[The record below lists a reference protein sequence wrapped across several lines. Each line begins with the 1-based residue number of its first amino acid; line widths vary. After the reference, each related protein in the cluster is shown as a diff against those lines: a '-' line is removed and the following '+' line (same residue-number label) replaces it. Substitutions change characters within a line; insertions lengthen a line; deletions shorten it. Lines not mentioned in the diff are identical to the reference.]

1 MKKSRLFLL
10 LALFALAF
18 GLCGC
23 AAEEEAA
30 QQAQGKTFVFGD
42 TTFNAE
48 NGEPDINPHR
58 DNSGWA
64 CIRYGVGETLF
75 RFTDEMQLEPWLAET
90 IAQED
95 ALTWR
100 ITLREG
106 IRFSSGRALDA
117 QAAKECLDALVQ
129 THARAAGDL
138 HIAAITAE
146 GQTLTIRTEIPVP
159 ALPNFLA
166 DSYACIIDMDAGVGE
181 DGVVVGT
188 GPYKAVA
195 LVTDSR
201 LELAPNSDYWNG
213 TPKLDHITVRT
224 ISDGDT
230 LTMALRSGEIDAA
243 YGMPYVS
250 YPLFENGD
258 YRFTSCATS
267 RTFFAAMNFDS
278 PVTSDPAVR
287 QAIALGIDKEGF
299 AEALMAG
306 NGEAAAGAFPANF
319 SFGGDAVQAES
330 YDPAAAA

>member
-10 LALFALAF
+10 LALFALAL

-23 AAEEEAA
+23 AAEEEAT
-30 QQAQGKTFVFGD
+30 QQTQGKTFVFGD

-106 IRFSSGRALDA
+106 IYFSSGRALDA
-117 QAAKECLDALVQ
+117 QAAKGVSRRACAGR
-129 THARAAGDL
+129 THALPGDL

-146 GQTLTIRTEIPVP
+146 GQTLTIRTGIPVP

-166 DSYACIIDMDAGVGE
+166 DPYACIIDMDAGVGE
-181 DGVVVGT
+181 DGVAIGT

-267 RTFFAAMNFDS
+267 RTFFCGDEF
-278 PVTSDPAVR
+278 R
-287 QAIALGIDKEGF
+287 QPGHQRSSCAPGHC
-299 AEALMAG
+299 
-306 NGEAAAGAFPANF
+306 
-319 SFGGDAVQAES
+319 SRH
-330 YDPAAAA
+330 

>member
-1 MKKSRLFLL
+1 MKKLYLILL
-10 LALFALAF
+10 LALFALAL

-23 AAEEEAA
+23 AAEEEAT
-30 QQAQGKTFVFGD
+30 QQTQGKTFVFGD

-138 HIAAITAE
+138 HIAAISAE

-166 DSYACIIDMDAGVGE
+166 DPYACIIDMDAGVGE

-201 LELAPNSDYWNG
+201 LPSAFG
-213 TPKLDHITVRT
+213 
-224 ISDGDT
+224 
-230 LTMALRSGEIDAA
+230 
-243 YGMPYVS
+243 
-250 YPLFENGD
+250 
-258 YRFTSCATS
+258 
-267 RTFFAAMNFDS
+267 
-278 PVTSDPAVR
+278 
-287 QAIALGIDKEGF
+287 
-299 AEALMAG
+299 AG
-306 NGEAAAGAFPANF
+306 
-319 SFGGDAVQAES
+319 
-330 YDPAAAA
+330 